1 MVKSTKNICRVLFF
15 SGVLLV
21 TSACSD
27 SFLQTDSPNQP
38 SQTTYWQTES
48 DALMALTA
56 CYDAMQSQNLYDDNI
71 DGWKF
76 GFLGRETSTDNGDH
90 TWGDWMLGS
99 SISKCAS
106 STTDECFSMYWNA
119 NYEVI
124 KRCNMLVENVERIP
138 MEAEKIDAY
147 KAEAIALRALMYCNL
162 TSVFR
167 DVPYLTKPLT
177 LAEAQAP
184 KAERSQII
192 SSLLEDLKTWI
203 PKIPVIGKAQKGRMS
218 QEAGYAIMGRIA
230 LFNQRWDE
238 AITAYKNVVGKVQLF
253 KSGDGTDYAANYAD
267 LFKEQNETAAEVLL
281 SVHFKGPGLGE
292 GSCFGVCWSAP
303 MNAIEG
309 SMNLCDDFYCIDG
322 LPIDKSPLFKGSL
335 VQGAHTK
342 ANPDMGRY
350 ENRDPRM
357 KQTFLMPG
365 TDYISPQDGAL
376 TCPPQFT
383 IRPETRTG
391 YKLWKYMAETSVPSD
406 KDVYDYHI
414 IRYPE
419 VLLILAEATYEKDG
433 AISDDILNKT
443 INVIR
448 SRKGVE
454 MPPLTNAFVKGNG
467 LDMRMEIRRER
478 TIELAFEGFRR
489 DDLRR
494 WKTAET
500 ELIGAIK
507 GIKLKGSEYENLDV
521 LNEGNPGLTDENGF
535 LIVEPAENRNFVTP
549 KHYYYS
555 LPLDELYLNPNLA
568 PNNPGW

>member
-1 MVKSTKNICRVLFF
+1 MIKNTKNICRVLFF

-357 KQTFLMPG
+357 KGTLMLPG
-365 TDYISPQDGAL
+365 MG
-376 TCPPQFT
+376 
-383 IRPETRTG
+383 
-391 YKLWKYMAETSVPSD
+391 
-406 KDVYDYHI
+406 
-414 IRYPE
+414 
-419 VLLILAEATYEKDG
+419 
-433 AISDDILNKT
+433 
-443 INVIR
+443 
-448 SRKGVE
+448 
-454 MPPLTNAFVKGNG
+454 
-467 LDMRMEIRRER
+467 
-478 TIELAFEGFRR
+478 
-489 DDLRR
+489 
-494 WKTAET
+494 
-500 ELIGAIK
+500 
-507 GIKLKGSEYENLDV
+507 
-521 LNEGNPGLTDENGF
+521 
-535 LIVEPAENRNFVTP
+535 
-549 KHYYYS
+549 
-555 LPLDELYLNPNLA
+555 
-568 PNNPGW
+568 

>member
-1 MVKSTKNICRVLFF
+1 MVKGTKNICRVLFF

-357 KQTFLMPG
+357 KGTLMLPG
-365 TDYISPQDGAL
+365 MEWNGKLFTNNLPASSTCCIRKWYTPEDTVNEYDGSL
-376 TCPPQFT
+376 DF
-383 IRPETRTG
+383 
-391 YKLWKYMAETSVPSD
+391 YV
-406 KDVYDYHI
+406 
-414 IRYPE
+414 IRYAE
-419 VLLILAEATYEKDG
+419 VLLSLAEAMIEKG
-433 AISDDILNKT
+433 GYPQAEITGYINEVRARVGMPAVEVVEGTNLNKEELRA
-443 INVIR
+443 IVR
-448 SRKGVE
+448 HE
-454 MPPLTNAFVKGNG
+454 
-467 LDMRMEIRRER
+467 RRV
-478 TIELAFEGFRR
+478 ELANEGLRFF
-489 DDLRR
+489 DLRR
-494 WKTAET
+494 WKVAEKT
-500 ELIGAIK
+500 VAVSGEGMNGEVYGAFMR
-507 GIKLKGSEYENLDV
+507 LDGV
-521 LNEGNPGLTDENGF
+521 GATDRTVTVDGVPRRY
-535 LIVEPAENRNFVTP
+535 VETYKFDPS
-549 KHYYYS
+549 KHYLFPVPSKDIDLTNGS
-555 LPLDELYLNPNLA
+555 LTQ
-568 PNNPGW
+568 NPGWS

>member
-357 KQTFLMPG
+357 KGTLMLPG
-365 TDYISPQDGAL
+365 MEWNGKLFTNNLPASSTCCIRKWYTPEDTVNEYDGSL
-376 TCPPQFT
+376 DF
-383 IRPETRTG
+383 
-391 YKLWKYMAETSVPSD
+391 YV
-406 KDVYDYHI
+406 
-414 IRYPE
+414 IRYAE
-419 VLLILAEATYEKDG
+419 VLLSLAEAMIEKG
-433 AISDDILNKT
+433 GYPQAEITGYINEELRAI
-443 INVIR
+443 VR
-448 SRKGVE
+448 HE
-454 MPPLTNAFVKGNG
+454 
-467 LDMRMEIRRER
+467 RRV
-478 TIELAFEGFRR
+478 ELAFE
-489 DDLRR
+489 DLRFADLYR
-494 WKTAET
+494 WGEFENAQKRMQKDQSFYGFGVVSRGN
-500 ELIGAIK
+500 LRGAQDLVWPIPQ
-507 GIKLKGSEYENLDV
+507 GEIDTNPMLEQHSEW
-521 LNEGNPGLTDENGF
+521 
-535 LIVEPAENRNFVTP
+535 
-549 KHYYYS
+549 K
-555 LPLDELYLNPNLA
+555 
-568 PNNPGW
+568 

>member
-1 MVKSTKNICRVLFF
+1 MVKNTKNICRVLFF
-15 SGVLLV
+15 SGMLLV

-167 DVPYLTKPLT
+167 DVPYLTRPLT

-184 KAERSQII
+184 KTERSEIV

-238 AITAYKNVVGKVQLF
+238 AIAAYKNVIGKVQLF

-267 LFKEQNETAAEVLL
+267 LFKEQNETAEEVLL

-322 LPIDKSPLFKGSL
+322 LPIDKSPLFKGNL
-335 VQGAHTK
+335 AQGAHTK

-357 KQTFLMPG
+357 KGTLMLPG
-365 TDYISPQDGAL
+365 MASPA
-376 TCPPQFT
+376 
-383 IRPETRTG
+383 
-391 YKLWKYMAETSVPSD
+391 
-406 KDVYDYHI
+406 
-414 IRYPE
+414 
-419 VLLILAEATYEKDG
+419 ILMSG
-433 AISDDILNKT
+433 
-443 INVIR
+443 
-448 SRKGVE
+448 
-454 MPPLTNAFVKGNG
+454 
-467 LDMRMEIRRER
+467 
-478 TIELAFEGFRR
+478 
-489 DDLRR
+489 
-494 WKTAET
+494 
-500 ELIGAIK
+500 
-507 GIKLKGSEYENLDV
+507 
-521 LNEGNPGLTDENGF
+521 
-535 LIVEPAENRNFVTP
+535 
-549 KHYYYS
+549 
-555 LPLDELYLNPNLA
+555 
-568 PNNPGW
+568 